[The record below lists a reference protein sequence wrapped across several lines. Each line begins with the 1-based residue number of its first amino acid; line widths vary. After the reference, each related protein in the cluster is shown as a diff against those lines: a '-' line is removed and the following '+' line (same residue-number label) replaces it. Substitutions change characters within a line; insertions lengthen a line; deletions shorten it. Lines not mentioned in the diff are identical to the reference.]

1 MYACNFS
8 VYKIR
13 WFIHLF
19 LVCCLH
25 QNGTSYSIIYIKFPF
40 LLLKI
45 NIPRYSN
52 IHVLPSLDFMVYNG
66 VSLNWGALMHS
77 LLFVLKLMIN
87 FFQFCTDMVAQVT
100 ISLMISNTLHL
111 ILCTA
116 PSRSCGLSSGS
127 CQTLQC
133 LSTVPTKKLSHHP
146 FSPGEE
152 MNSER
157 SVAGYVMTTDHLC
170 QFNNL
175 NSKFLTETW
184 IFCVHVF
191 KISFCWRVGKGL
203 IWGSG
208 VIWVKKKIHKWLR
221 QFQKENELHMYLMCW
236 TIVSR
241 TEI

>member
-1 MYACNFS
+1 MNTVYLFTPSMYACNFS

-25 QNGTSYSIIYIKFPF
+25 QNGTSYSIIYVKFPF

-127 CQTLQC
+127 CQTLAHEMVCNAYQQC
-133 LSTVPTKKLSHHP
+133 QPRNCLTILLAQGKKWIVRGQWQDMLWPLTICASL
-146 FSPGEE
+146 
-152 MNSER
+152 
-157 SVAGYVMTTDHLC
+157 TT
-170 QFNNL
+170 
-175 NSKFLTETW
+175 
-184 IFCVHVF
+184 
-191 KISFCWRVGKGL
+191 
-203 IWGSG
+203 
-208 VIWVKKKIHKWLR
+208 
-221 QFQKENELHMYLMCW
+221 
-236 TIVSR
+236 
-241 TEI
+241 